1 MTLQVR
7 SEAISKAAEYANRS
21 NDQNLIYL
29 VCGLRV
35 DDRDIRQAIFGHLQ
49 VVGPARI
56 ADLLE
61 RHESPHW
68 PPLVRQWIAGAE
80 ALERGETPRVR
91 PTYEVSDHN
100 AESSIVDMN
109 ARPEGESLIEQAVD
123 LDRKMEVIRSLADK
137 NDLEARLELACGL
150 RDPSVRAPL
159 TDEMERIGW
168 RSFLPLLEDVSG
180 VFSRRGDDWPSE
192 FRDWMEEK
200 KREVEQRKKD
210 YQSPHIFD
218 HDQYGIE
225 DT

>member
-1 MTLQVR
+1 MTGSVR
-7 SEAISKAAEYANRS
+7 REAISKAKKYANRPS
-21 NDQNLIYL
+21 DQNLTYL

-35 DDRDIRQAIFGHLQ
+35 ADPDIQQAVFGHLQ
-49 VVGPARI
+49 TLGPQRI
-56 ADLLE
+56 AALLE

-68 PPLVRQWIAGAE
+68 PPRVKRWITAS
-80 ALERGETPRVR
+80 TVD
-91 PTYEVSDHN
+91 T
-100 AESSIVDMN
+100 SIR
-109 ARPEGESLIEQAVD
+109 AEGESLIEQAVGLED
-123 LDRKMEVIRSLADK
+123 KFEVIRSLVDK
-137 NDLEARLELACGL
+137 NDQEARLELACGL

-180 VFSRRGDDWPSE
+180 IFSRRGDDWPSE

>member
-1 MTLQVR
+1 MTGSVR
-7 SEAISKAAEYANRS
+7 REAISKAKKYANRPS
-21 NDQNLIYL
+21 DQNLTYL

-35 DDRDIRQAIFGHLQ
+35 ADPDIRQAVFGHLQ
-49 VVGPARI
+49 TLGPQRI
-56 ADLLE
+56 AALLE

-159 TDEMERIGW
+159 TDAMEQIGW
-168 RSFLPLLEDVSG
+168 RSFRPLLEG
-180 VFSRRGDDWPSE
+180 LPHENWPSE
-192 FRDWMEEK
+192 FRDWIKMK
-200 KREVEQRKKD
+200 KDEYERRKKNSE
-210 YQSPHIFD
+210 SPHDFREGD
-218 HDQYGIE
+218 YGIE

>member
-1 MTLQVR
+1 MTGSVR
-7 SEAISKAAEYANRS
+7 SAAISKAAKYANRP
-21 NDQNLIYL
+21 NDQNLTYL

-35 DDRDIRQAIFGHLQ
+35 ADPDIRQAVFGHLQ
-49 VVGPARI
+49 TLGPQHI
-56 ADLLE
+56 AALLE

-68 PPLVRQWIAGAE
+68 PPSVTQWIDNS
-80 ALERGETPRVR
+80 T
-91 PTYEVSDHN
+91 
-100 AESSIVDMN
+100 VDTN
-109 ARPEGESLIEQAVD
+109 IRAEGESLIEQAVG
-123 LDRKMEVIRSLADK
+123 LEGKLEVIRSLVGK
-137 NDLEARLELACGL
+137 NDQEARLELACGL

-180 VFSRRGDDWPSE
+180 IFSRRGDDWPSE

>member
-68 PPLVRQWIAGAE
+68 PPRVTQWIDKS
-80 ALERGETPRVR
+80 T
-91 PTYEVSDHN
+91 
-100 AESSIVDMN
+100 VDMN
-109 ARPEGESLIEQAVD
+109 VRPEGESLIEQAVGRED
-123 LDRKMEVIRSLADK
+123 KLEVIRSLTDK
-137 NDLEARLELACGL
+137 NDQEARLELACGL
-150 RDPSVRAPL
+150 RDPSVRASL
-159 TDEMERIGW
+159 RDAMERIGW

-200 KREVEQRKKD
+200 EREAKQRKKD
-210 YQSPHIFD
+210 PKSPHDFRD
-218 HDQYGIE
+218 DDYGIE